1 MKKIYLLLSLAL
13 LVVGGVNAQELAVKS
28 FEHKQQELYG
38 KISPRFDNNEDAC
51 ALLRVCST
59 IEGLT
64 IEGNLGHVGEI
75 EKPRPSEYWIYL
87 PVQTR
92 RVQINHP
99 DYLPFTY
106 IFKESLQKYATYE
119 LVLESLGTRAKPTM
133 NMQYLSLTV
142 TPADA
147 IVLIDDIPQELTNG
161 TLALKLPF
169 GEHTY
174 SISSSS
180 HHMQKGSFEIT
191 EKGTTEL
198 VVSLVEA
205 MGTLVVDASPVEGAQ
220 VLVDGKSQGRTP
232 CEVRLSSGS
241 HYVQVIKDGYAA
253 YSTTVRIED
262 GKTAKLAVRL
272 NSKSAEVT
280 LKATHAHSEIWI
292 DGKQYGVGSWR
303 GALLAGVH
311 TVEARTEGYETV
323 EETLIVEEGRSVA
336 LTLKAPEPIYCM
348 VEITSNPM
356 GAEVWLDGK
365 YWGKTPYMSNEI
377 TAGNHTLELRKEGY
391 RLHAD
396 RVHWRQ
402 ERHNAVN
409 VALSSLSAASDVT
422 TATSAQNR
430 FEVPQT
436 PSLKKRSAL
445 RGFQHSIELSAGY
458 GVDSNL
464 KSGFNAWLDWVGG
477 YRFSDFVFLGGGVG
491 VGVFEMCTYYGYSF
505 YDFTDFFPALKL
517 FIQPKFYFTKKKVAP
532 IFALSVGTSFIDF
545 DWAAMY
551 LSPDIGIDI
560 KMGKRSLS
568 VAAGVDVHFIFDAG
582 EAIRPHLKIGFTF

>member
-1 MKKIYLLLSLAL
+1 MKKIYLLLALAL
-13 LVVGGVNAQELAVKS
+13 FVGRADAQELAVKS
-28 FEHKQQELYG
+28 FEYKQQELYG

-99 DYLPFTY
+99 DYLPLTY

-133 NMQYLSLTV
+133 SMQYLSLTV

-365 YWGKTPYMSNEI
+365 YFGKTPYMSNEI
-377 TAGNHTLELRKEGY
+377 TAGNHTLELRREGY
-391 RLHAD
+391 KAYVKSIQLK
-396 RVHWRQ
+396 Q

-409 VALSSLSAASDVT
+409 VALSSSASDAPAT
-422 TATSAQNR
+422 TSAQNR

-445 RGFQHSIELSAGY
+445 RGFQHSIELSGGY
-458 GVDSNL
+458 SDLFGAS
-464 KSGFNAWLDWVGG
+464 LDWVGG
-477 YRFSDFVFLGGGVG
+477 YRFSDYVFLGGGVG
-491 VGVFEMCTYYGYSF
+491 MGVQEIWDYYSDYYYYYYDDASGF
-505 YDFTDFFPALKL
+505 YPALKL

-532 IFALSVGTSFIDF
+532 IFALSVGGIWYIEE
-545 DWAAMY
+545 DWSLY
-551 LSPDIGIDI
+551 LSPDLGIDI

-568 VAAGVDVHFIFDAG
+568 VAAGVDLTFD
-582 EAIRPHLKIGFTF
+582 IITPHLKIGFTF